1 MISKNKMI
9 EDQYKTSVLKK
20 IRKNMDEVAILEREK
35 SNLLIRAISAEED
48 NDSLHKDI
56 KEIRE
61 RIGKVTSETFRERDK
76 TKRC

>member
-1 MISKNKMI
+1 
-9 EDQYKTSVLKK
+9 
-20 IRKNMDEVAILEREK
+20 MDEVAILEREK